1 MSDIHQHY
9 KKLRV
14 SEREFTDEV
23 FGKALYARAYA
34 IGMPISNTDSMERAV
49 DAFAQML
56 IESRRK
62 IRFHPGI
69 KGSDFE

>member
-1 MSDIHQHY
+1 MNIHQHY
-9 KKLRV
+9 KKLWV
-14 SEREFTDEV
+14 AEREFTDEV

-34 IGMPISNTDSMERAV
+34 IGFHLPSDDRMERAV